1 MSSLL
6 LDAAE
11 WDLVADASGNIAV
24 ADNPYAL
31 AQEVA
36 NAIRTFLGEV
46 WFNTSLGLDYFG
58 LVLGKTPSLALLKTA
73 LVAAA
78 LSIEGVASA
87 RCFIASFRNRVL
99 DGQVQIVTTTGVTVV
114 VPFSQVVIQ

>member
-6 LDAAE
+6 LDAAT

-36 NAIRTFLGEV
+36 NAIRTFQGEV
-46 WFNTSLGLDYFG
+46 WFDTSLGLDYFG
-58 LVLGKTPSLALLKTA
+58 LVLGKTPSLALLKSA
-73 LVAAA
+73 LVTAA
-78 LSIEGVASA
+78 LSIDGVASA
-87 RCFIASFRNRVL
+87 KCAISSFRNRTL
-99 DGQVQIVTTTGVTVV
+99 EGQVQIVTTTGVTVV